1 MGKPTFT
8 STSEERKRNQLR
20 SEIRQQSRVNPDV
33 VKSCQSCYL
42 KENMTVIEGHI
53 NRLESLNSSS
63 VLTRT
68 QINHLCGLRA
78 VLQMLL
84 TVFPTKFGRDTQ
96 LSYMK
101 YEDALALFL
110 AYNPDSTPL
119 HMRLKT
125 ERKHFKELL
134 CHPNFGLC
142 VYIVLEQFIVL
153 KSDETDLEEFFYDFF
168 KEFTR
173 TGQN

>member
-68 QINHLCGLRA
+68 QINHLRGLRA

-134 CHPNFGLC
+134 CHPKFGLC
-142 VYIVLEQFIVL
+142 VYCF
-153 KSDETDLEEFFYDFF
+153 
-168 KEFTR
+168 R
-173 TGQN
+173 TVYCS